1 MKYVLIAALSIAL
14 ALLFSSMIRKAT
26 GQPAD
31 PVEYYAE
38 DWIVL
43 DTKGKT
49 VCKDP
54 YIRLDVKI
62 VQCISTEPVR

>member
-1 MKYVLIAALSIAL
+1 
-14 ALLFSSMIRKAT
+14 MIRKAT

-38 DWIVL
+38 DWIVI